1 MATKYTVNG
10 QKRRKMKQLP
20 EIFYETP
27 NFEGEKVSPIPYVV
41 IPADADMPPGLFLME
56 YRETNETENGQPV
69 MEGPWPHMYV
79 DFKEVEE
86 ALAKKLGGK
95 QTKLFGEVVD
105 HIRTAIGLEPLK
117 IAKQKGDE
125 LLNSASKLAETIVN
139 ERAAARAKQTFRK
152 EGETK

>member
-1 MATKYTVNG
+1 MTTEYTVNG

-41 IPADADMPPGLFLME
+41 IPADTDMPPGLFLME

-79 DFKEVEE
+79 DFKEIEE

-95 QTKLFGEVVD
+95 HTKLFGEVVD
-105 HIRTAIGLEPLK
+105 HIRAAIGLEPLK
-117 IAKQKGDE
+117 VAKQKGDE
-125 LLNSASKLAETIVN
+125 LLNSASKIAETIVN
-139 ERAAARAKQTFRK
+139 ERIVARAKEDVAK
-152 EGETK
+152 AGLGK

>member
-1 MATKYTVNG
+1 MTTEYVVNG
-10 QKRRKMKQLP
+10 KKRRKMKQLP

-41 IPADADMPPGLFLME
+41 IPADTDMPPGLFLME
-56 YRETNETENGQPV
+56 YRETNEVENGQPV

-86 ALAKKLGGK
+86 ALALKFGGK
-95 QTKLFGEVVD
+95 KSKPFIEIVD
-105 HIRTAIGLEPLK
+105 HIRSAIGLEPLK
-117 IAKQKGDE
+117 EAKRKGDE

-139 ERAAARAKQTFRK
+139 ERIAAKAKEQTDK
-152 EGETK
+152 

>member
-1 MATKYTVNG
+1 MGTTSEYTVNG
-10 QKRRKMKQLP
+10 KKRRKMKQLP

-41 IPADADMPPGLFLME
+41 IPADSDMPPGLFLME

-86 ALAKKLGGK
+86 ALAAKFGGK
-95 QTKLFGEVVD
+95 QTKAFTDVVD
-105 HIRTAIGLEPLK
+105 HVRAAIGLEPLK
-117 IAKQKGDE
+117 VAKKKGNE
-125 LLNSASKLAETIVN
+125 LLDNAGKIAEEIVN
-139 ERAAARAKQTFRK
+139 ERIVARSREKVGVEK
-152 EGETK
+152 